1 MKVYQEVRLT
11 LETTRENELVAFARS
26 FCDEFR
32 RWDWHEDKIGRPS
45 LSSDAPCFSVLYNE
59 FNPAVSPLVHVAK
72 EQQNIFRVANV
83 TPRDISPDKISMD
96 DYNMI
101 AKRFGL
107 DFRAFT
113 KAHSLGISIYIPNS
127 DLAFHHLIRNKPA
140 RIALEKYLSHPLR
153 GHERD
158 DDPLHEFTCT
168 AFRRNVQI
176 SLEQL
181 KCYLIEDRSL
191 SSRDASELCNKVETG
206 LAVLRVYRRF

>member
-1 MKVYQEVRLT
+1 MKVYQEVQLT
-11 LETTRENELVAFARS
+11 LETTREDELVAFARS

-32 RWDWHEDKIGRPS
+32 HWDWHEDKIGRPIVS
-45 LSSDAPCFSVLYNE
+45 GDGPCFTVLYKA
-59 FNPAVSPLVHVAK
+59 FDPAVSPLVHVAK
-72 EQQNIFRVANV
+72 EQQNVFRVANV
-83 TPRDISPDKISMD
+83 TPRDISVDKISMD

-113 KAHSLGISIYIPNS
+113 KAHSLGISTYIPDT
-127 DLAFHHLIRNKPA
+127 DLALHHLIRNKPA
-140 RIALEKYLSHPLR
+140 RITLERYLSHPLR
-153 GHERD
+153 GHEHD

-181 KCYLIEDRSL
+181 KRYLIEDRSL
-191 SSRDASELCNKVETG
+191 SSRDASELCKKVETG
-206 LAVLRVYRRF
+206 LAVLRVYRGF